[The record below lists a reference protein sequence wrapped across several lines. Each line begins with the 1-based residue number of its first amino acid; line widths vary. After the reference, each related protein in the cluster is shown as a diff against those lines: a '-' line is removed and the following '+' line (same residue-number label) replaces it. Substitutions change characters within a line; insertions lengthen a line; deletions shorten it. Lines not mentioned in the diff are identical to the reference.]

1 MLLQLTL
8 TQTDFKGPTIL
19 SVTGGLLVLLWKK
32 TLSRDLILADFHY
45 WWVRCCGNQLYL
57 ILFNSKFDPSNRQKV
72 GRRNWR
78 KNRARRRGRRRRRRS
93 YSSFAPLTPPNNIYV
108 SVVIEQGS
116 KIGKPANQQTGKQKG
131 CLTDPQAGCQTGKPT
146 DGMSDRQTSCS
157 LTNQQTNTTTN
168 RLTNRQTDQWLNCIS
183 VCWLTDRRLLNC
195 TTKLFLPSLA
205 L

>member
-45 WWVRCCGNQLYL
+45 WRVRYCGNQLYL
-57 ILFNSKFDPSNRQKV
+57 ILFVSKFDPSNRQKV

-93 YSSFAPLTPPNNIYV
+93 YSSFAPLTPPNNIPLCFSCYRARKQNWQTG
-108 SVVIEQGS
+108 E
-116 KIGKPANQQTGKQKG
+116 PANRQTEG
-131 CLTDPQAGCQTGKPT
+131 LFDRPAGWL
-146 DGMSDRQTSCS
+146 SDRQT
-157 LTNQQTNTTTN
+157 NWWNV
-168 RLTNRQTDQWLNCIS
+168 RQTD
-183 VCWLTDRRLLNC
+183 
-195 TTKLFLPSLA
+195 
-205 L
+205 